1 MYQQPPTEYAAT
13 PEPPR
18 STRPWLLALILVSVV
33 ALIAVLTV
41 AALQPDHVVNGNAL
55 PADNYGPQDTATHA
69 PKTTTPTTT
78 TAPKAVI
85 PAVVPGWQT
94 AYSISRNAAYDV
106 PADWN
111 VRTPTTIVGFEDGGN
126 RVVMSGASNFREKAC
141 GDYSPRAIAGVTG
154 SRLGIPA
161 DAARAVADNW
171 AKVAASDEGKVAG
184 QISLSGAEELT
195 IQGRPAAHVT
205 ATIANAA
212 PYDCKNT
219 ASAVL
224 HAVAIAANN
233 GQSVVMVIYAD
244 QDVSDAATADTMRQ
258 MFMTLRPANLPQ
270 AECKQDDSVVGT
282 WC

>member
-1 MYQQPPTEYAAT
+1 MYQPPTEYT
-13 PEPPR
+13 VDPEPPHA
-18 STRPWLLALILVSVV
+18 TRPWLLALILVSVL
-33 ALIAVLTV
+33 ALIAVVTV
-41 AALQPDHVVNGNAL
+41 AIRQPGHLVNGNAL

-69 PKTTTPTTT
+69 PTTTTTTTTT

-85 PAVVPGWQT
+85 PAVTPGWQT
-94 AYSISRNAAYDV
+94 AYSISRNAVYDV
-106 PADWN
+106 PADWT
-111 VRTPTTIVGFEDGGN
+111 VPTPTTIVGFEDGAD
-126 RVVMSGASNFREKAC
+126 RVVMSGASTYKEKAC
-141 GDYSPRAIAGVTG
+141 GDYGPRAIAGVTG
-154 SRLGIPA
+154 SRLGVPA
-161 DAARAVADNW
+161 DAARAIADSW
-171 AKVAASDEGKVAG
+171 SKLAASDEGKPAG

-212 PYDCKNT
+212 PFTCKNT
-219 ASAVL
+219 ATAVV

-258 MFMTLRPANLPQ
+258 MFTTLRPANLTQ
-270 AECKQDDSVVGT
+270 AQCKQENSVVGT